1 VKYPKL
7 IVTGL
12 ILAALFGAAAWLAGT
27 TSGLRFIAAR
37 ALPHVPVTYDPAGVE
52 GRLVGPLAIGPI
64 ELAAPGVRGTI
75 GAVQLDWRAAALFSR
90 TLHVLDLHIAE
101 PRIEIER
108 QPTGDSTDAPQ
119 DAAQFRLP
127 LSVVLERLQLRD
139 GELRLDGQSIVSGL
153 QLDLASRAVDQRLE
167 LLHLEID
174 SAEGSVSGHAQ
185 VSFAPAEAWDVDLN
199 WRLLT
204 EDGPIAGH
212 MVLRGTLER
221 LEVEQRFTEPM
232 ESRVAGTISGL
243 PNAPAWQLDL
253 DLEPLESQAGPW
265 PETLAGLAARL
276 RIEGRLEDST
286 ITGQVELPQFV
297 PGPIDVDLAA
307 GWENGVATIR
317 RLALGLADGARLDGS
332 GQLTPGE
339 TLAAEFTLDGT
350 GLGWPLGESEQLI
363 EAPRVALQGGGAA
376 GRWEF
381 TLEGRARR
389 EGLPE
394 VDVSAAFAWMDSVL
408 DVERVSLISPEGEIR
423 ATASGTLD
431 TREERLDYRVVAE
444 ADARL
449 PEYPPVS
456 MQFTAAGDAQGVQV
470 ETLAAQLLDGRLD
483 GAGRITWDGEEAADF
498 RLTFSDLDPS
508 SLAPDWPG
516 RLAGSLEIRG
526 FPAGDEGLEI
536 VVSSLRG
543 ELRSMPLN
551 GTGAVNLTESSALLR
566 RSRLSIGAASLEANG
581 RLDEDTVA
589 LDAIIDVPSLGA
601 LHDAARGAL
610 TATVRIGGARNAPRL
625 ALEADGARLGWGDAR
640 ARTLRIDAMADLTG
654 EEASRIM
661 AELEGFATAPG
672 PGGILRLDADGT
684 PDDHRL
690 RVELQQARPEQRF
703 ELNVAGR
710 LEGDHWAGRI
720 NGLSVEQEQQEIWAL
735 QGPAAIHAGP
745 HRVSLGDACMAG
757 TLGLLC
763 VQGVWDRDGP
773 WSGQATLGELDLG
786 PLTEWLLAGLLA
798 RGIVTGQIVVEADE
812 DHFLAL
818 TGGLELTAGDIR
830 LAEEDSVPLLAWE
843 GGVLTLEGDET
854 AARMT
859 LDLALAGADE
869 VTGRLTIG
877 WNEPDPPLDGLLE
890 ARLAQLHL
898 ITELLPDLSDL
909 EGQATAQASIGG
921 TLKAPR
927 LVGRFEW
934 VDGKAQIPTLGL
946 QPEDIDV
953 LAELAEGVLS
963 FRASGRSGEG
973 AFEADGRFDLGA
985 DAIEGEATLQGEGL
999 LLANLPEARLTASP
1013 DLKMR
1018 YSGREIVITGGV
1030 SIPFGRISGVGGPG
1044 AVTASPD
1051 EVIVGPRA
1059 RATEDDI
1066 QVKSRIR
1073 VTVGP
1078 DVRVQAS
1085 GLQGQVE
1092 GNLLT
1097 VTEPQALP
1105 WGRGELRV
1113 VDGTFSTF
1121 GQRLEIETG
1130 RLIYT
1135 GGPLENP
1142 GLEIRAIR
1150 KVDEVTAGALVRGTL
1165 QQPEISVYSEPP
1177 LPRAEALSYLT
1188 LGKSLDQLQAGEQ
1201 STVNQAAN
1209 SLAMSGGGLIAR
1221 DLGRRLGFDDVS
1233 VAADDDTGGTAV
1245 VVGKY
1250 LGAGLYVSYG
1260 LGLFDTVNTLRLR
1273 YQINRRLSVE
1283 ATSGL
1288 EAAADLFYT
1297 FERD

>member
-7 IVTGL
+7 IAIGM
-12 ILAALFGAAAWLAGT
+12 ILAALLGAFAWLAGT

-37 ALPHVPVTYDPAGVE
+37 ALPHVPVTFDPAGIE
-52 GRLVGPLAIGPI
+52 GRLVGPLAVGPI

-75 GAVQLDWRAAALFSR
+75 GGVQLDWRPAALFSR
-90 TLHVLDLHIAE
+90 TLHVLDLRIVE
-101 PRIEIER
+101 PRLEIDR
-108 QPTGDSTDAPQ
+108 QPTGEGTDAPR
-119 DAAQFRLP
+119 DPAQFGLP
-127 LSVVLERLQLRD
+127 LTVVLERLQLRD
-139 GELRLDGQSIVSGL
+139 GDLRLDGQSIVTGL
-153 QLDLASRAVDQRLE
+153 QLELAGRAADHRLE
-167 LLHLEID
+167 LLSLKLD
-174 SAEGSVSGHAQ
+174 SAQGAVSGHAHA
-185 VSFAPAEAWDVDLN
+185 SLAPAEAWDVDLD
-199 WRLLT
+199 WRLLM
-204 EDGPIAGH
+204 EEGPIAGH
-212 MVLRGTLER
+212 LRLQGALER
-221 LEVEQRFTEPM
+221 LEVEQRFTEPF
-232 ESRVAGTISGL
+232 ESRIAGTLSGL
-243 PNAPAWQLDL
+243 PDAPAWHLDL
-253 DLEPLESQAGPW
+253 ELEPLEAQAKPW
-265 PETLAGLAARL
+265 PDMLAGLAARL

-286 ITGQVELPQFV
+286 ITGQVELPELV
-297 PGPIDVDLAA
+297 PGTIDVDLAA
-307 GWENGVATIR
+307 GWEDGVATIR
-317 RLALGLADGARLDGS
+317 RLGLGMADGARLDGS
-332 GQLTPGE
+332 GQVTPGDG
-339 TLAAEFTLDGT
+339 LATEFTLEGT
-350 GLGWPLGESEQLI
+350 SLGWPLGEIEQVI
-363 EAPRVALQGGGAA
+363 EAPRVALQGSGAA
-376 GRWEF
+376 GHWEF
-381 TLEGRARR
+381 TLEGLARR

-394 VDVSAAFAWMDSVL
+394 VDVSAAFAWTDSIL
-408 DVERVSLISPEGEIR
+408 AVERVRLVSPEGEIR

-431 TREERLDYRVVAE
+431 TRGDRLDYRVVAE

-456 MQFTAAGDAQGVQV
+456 MQFTAAGDAQGMQV
-470 ETLAAQLLDGRLD
+470 EKLAAQLLGGRLD
-483 GAGRITWDGEEAADF
+483 GTGRITWDGEEAADF

-543 ELRSMPLN
+543 ELRSLPLN
-551 GTGAVNLTESSALLR
+551 GTGAVNLTETRALLR
-566 RSRLSIGAASLEANG
+566 HSRLSIGAASLEANG

-610 TATVRIGGARNAPRL
+610 TATVRVGGARDAPQL
-625 ALEADGARLGWGDAR
+625 ALEADGARLGWGDVR
-640 ARTLRIDAMADLTG
+640 ARTLRIDAVADLAG
-654 EEASRIM
+654 EEVSRIM

-672 PGGILRLDADGT
+672 PGGTLRLDADGT
-684 PDDHRL
+684 PEDHRL
-690 RVELQQARPEQRF
+690 RVELQQALPEQRF
-703 ELNVAGR
+703 ELNV
-710 LEGDHWAGRI
+710 EGALVDDHWAGRI
-720 NGLSVEQEQQEIWAL
+720 TGLSVEQEQREIWAL

-745 HRVSLGDACMAG
+745 HRVSLEDACMAG

-763 VQGVWDRDGP
+763 LQGAWDRGGP
-773 WSGQATLGELDLG
+773 WSGKATLAELDLG

-812 DHFLAL
+812 DRFLAL

-830 LAEEDSVPLLAWE
+830 LAEEDSAPLLAWE
-843 GGVLTLEGDET
+843 GGVLTLDGDET
-854 AARMT
+854 AARVE

-869 VTGRLTIG
+869 VTGRFAIG

-909 EGQATAQASIGG
+909 EGQATARASIGG

-946 QPEDIDV
+946 HPEDIDV
-953 LAELAEGVLS
+953 LAELAEGVLT
-963 FRASGRSGEG
+963 FRASGRSGDG
-973 AFEADGRFDLGA
+973 TFEADGRFDLGA
-985 DAIEGEATLQGEGL
+985 DATEGEAALKGEGL

-1013 DLKMR
+1013 DLKLR
-1018 YSGREIVITGGV
+1018 YSGREMVITGGV

-1059 RATEDDI
+1059 RATEEEI
-1066 QVKSRIR
+1066 RVKSRIR

-1092 GNLLT
+1092 GNILT

-1165 QQPEISVYSEPP
+1165 QQPEISVYSDPP
-1177 LPRAEALSYLT
+1177 LTRAEALSYLT

-1201 STVNQAAN
+1201 STVNQAAQ
-1209 SLAMSGGGLIAR
+1209 SLALSGGGLIAR
-1221 DLGRRLGFDDVS
+1221 DLGRRLGFDDIS

-1297 FERD
+1297 LERD